1 MNVAATREAEE
12 LELDRLRRA
21 FEGEIGAPSTDS
33 FSEEWLSGLTA
44 RIRRR
49 VSILEAVGSSER
61 NRRLVLEECSEDP
74 VAWANDWLWTFDP
87 RLTAIGLDPYVPFDL
102 FERQKTVIRACE
114 LAELNGR
121 DFCVLKGRDTGIS
134 YVILGYMLHRW
145 RFRSGWIGG
154 VGTMT
159 LDDLDSKDDPNSL
172 LEKLRIMLR
181 MLPDWM
187 LPAGFDWRKHSV
199 SKKLINPENGAVIAG
214 DIGPNMG
221 RSGRSSFYLGDEF
234 AHVLHAS
241 SIISALAY
249 NSRAT
254 AFVSTPSPL
263 GPANVFSQMCQSGR
277 YAVVEV
283 GWEHDPRRTVEWYEH
298 EKATR
303 PAHTVAVE
311 LDRDLTGAASDT
323 LIPGVWVNA
332 CVALYEELSSKSLPE
347 LRRLLD
353 GLPVTGGLDVADQ
366 GGDESVVA
374 HRWGPLVAVEAW
386 GGKDT
391 SDTTV
396 AAVAFLEG
404 RDPRQREKGELDLS
418 EVRYDEIGV
427 GSGVRGKSRE
437 LVEERAGGDN
447 PITFGFNPI
456 NVGKPATS
464 TYYRDDPGKAG
475 DERFANLRAELW
487 WNLYLRAEASYRRMV
502 KGEEVP
508 LAECLAIPNDPVLKA
523 QLCAPKK
530 EFRSS
535 SQGTRVAIE
544 PKDKMRRRGVDSPD
558 RAEAVMLAFADCCD
572 DAGSFEILDLW

>member
-1 MNVAATREAEE
+1 MNTTPTRTEDE
-12 LELDRLRRA
+12 ELDRLRLS
-21 FEGEIGAPSTDS
+21 FEGDPDGPSTDE
-33 FSEEWLSGLTA
+33 FSEDWLDTLTA

-49 VSILEAVGSSER
+49 VAILETVGSSED
-61 NRRLVLEECSEDP
+61 RRALVLEGCAADP
-74 VAWANDWLWTFDP
+74 VAWCNDWVWTFDP
-87 RLTAIGLDPYVPFDL
+87 RLTSLGLDPFVPFDL
-102 FERQKTVIRACE
+102 FERQETVIRACE
-114 LAELNGR
+114 LAEKHGR

-134 YVILGYMLHRW
+134 YVILAYMLHRW
-145 RFRSGWIGG
+145 LFCPGWIGG

-187 LPAGFDWRKHSV
+187 LPKGFDWRKHSV

-221 RSGRSSFYLGDEF
+221 RSGRSAFYLGDEF

-263 GPANVFSQMCQSGR
+263 GPANVFSQMCQGGK

-283 GWEHDPRRTVEWYEH
+283 GWEHDPRRSPEWYER

-311 LDRDLTGAASDT
+311 LDRDLTGAASNT

-332 CVALYEELSSKSLPE
+332 CVALGKELAAKPPAE
-347 LRRLLD
+347 LRRLLA

-366 GGDESVVA
+366 GGDESVVVQ
-374 HRWGPLVAVEAW
+374 RWGPLVRLKGW
-386 GGKDT
+386 HDKDT
-391 SDTTV
+391 ADTTV
-396 AAVAFLEG
+396 EAVAFLEEH
-404 RDPRQREKGELDLS
+404 DPRQREKGELDVTEL
-418 EVRYDEIGV
+418 RYDEIGV
-427 GSGVRGKSRE
+427 GSGVRAKGRE
-437 LVEERAGGDN
+437 VVEERADGDN
-447 PITFGFNPI
+447 PVTFAFNPI

-464 TYYRDDPGKAG
+464 TFYRDDPEKAA

-487 WNLYLRAEASYRRMV
+487 WNMYLRAEASYRRVV
-502 KGEEVP
+502 KGEDVP
-508 LAECLAIPNDPVLKA
+508 LADCLAIPNDPVLKA

-530 EFRSS
+530 EFRASK
-535 SQGTRVAIE
+535 QGTRVAIE
-544 PKDKMRRRGVDSPD
+544 SKEKMKRRGVDSPD
-558 RAEAVMLAFADCCD
+558 RANGVMLAFADCCD
-572 DAGSFEILDLW
+572 DEAGFEILELW